1 MTSALRLNRLQLLEQ
16 EKLNR
21 NRKVAEEVEAARLN
35 KKMKFTKA
43 KFDYVPSTASTGFT
57 SRNHPSAEDA
67 EVRVHISEC
76 GGQVARSF
84 AYRES
89 EALANIDAQT
99 SQKEITSRMPP
110 ISPGGSSK
118 APARKSYYN
127 SSCIVT
133 SNSGS
138 PFSMGFVAPSYSL
151 AQTCAPGEKD
161 GSKLGYIPRYL
172 SQRKAEIAG
181 AKLAFKEEKERLE
194 QEAKIPP
201 GYRLVSEE
209 EKATTI
215 EEANQRLIELEVAL
229 RKIPIRFDTQNI
241 RNKREKIELEMDEL
255 EQTKIKYS
263 TKRPLYVPK

>member
-1 MTSALRLNRLQLLEQ
+1 MISALRLNRLQLLEQ

-21 NRKVAEEVEAARLN
+21 NRKITEEVEAARLH
-35 KKMKFTKA
+35 KQFQSTKS
-43 KFDYVPSTASTGFT
+43 KFDYVPSTACTGFA
-57 SRNHPSAEDA
+57 SRNPASADDA
-67 EVRVHISEC
+67 EVRIYISEC

-89 EALANIDAQT
+89 EALANVDAST
-99 SQKEITSRMPP
+99 SEKKRTSRMPP
-110 ISPGGSSK
+110 ISTGGSSK
-118 APARKSYYN
+118 APTRKSYSN
-127 SSCIVT
+127 SSCTVT
-133 SNSGS
+133 SNPGS
-138 PFSMGFVAPSYSL
+138 PSFMASVAPSYSL
-151 AQTCAPGEKD
+151 AQVCAPGEKD

-181 AKLAFKEEKERLE
+181 AKRASQEEKERLE

-209 EKATTI
+209 EKVTTI
-215 EEANQRLIELEVAL
+215 EEANQRLMELEVAL

-255 EQTKIKYS
+255 EQSKIKYS
-263 TKRPLYVPK
+263 TKRALYVPK